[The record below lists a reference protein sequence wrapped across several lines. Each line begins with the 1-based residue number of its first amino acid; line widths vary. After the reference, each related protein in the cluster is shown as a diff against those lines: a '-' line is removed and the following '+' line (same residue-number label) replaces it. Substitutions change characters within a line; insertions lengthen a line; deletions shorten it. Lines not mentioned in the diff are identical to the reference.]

1 MSDGY
6 RIAKLDE
13 IELPPMVNSPR
24 WATIR
29 RHFDIQSYGVN
40 AWSAD
45 AGEDVIGE
53 HDEVSGGGAQH
64 EELYVVLSGHAT
76 FTVDGE
82 TVDGPPGTIV
92 FVRDPE
98 TKRKAVAKE
107 AGTRIL
113 AVGAKR
119 GEPFTPSSWERSAP
133 VFPLFAN
140 KEYEQARELLQ
151 EAHEQFPDDPAVL
164 YNLACAE
171 SMSGRPDDALEHL
184 RAACT
189 LSERFREYAPKDSDL
204 EAIKDDP
211 RFAEIVR

>member
-1 MSDGY
+1 M
-6 RIAKLDE
+6 DE
-13 IELPPMVNSPR
+13 IEMPPMVNSPR

-53 HDEVSGGGAQH
+53 HDEVSGSAGQH
-64 EELYVVLSGHAT
+64 EELYLVLSGHAT

-82 TVDGPPGTIV
+82 TVDGPSGTIV

-119 GEPFTPSSWERSAP
+119 GEAFTPSAWERSAP

-151 EAHEQFPDDPAVL
+151 DTHEQFPDDPAVL

-184 RAACT
+184 RTACE
-189 LSERFREYAPKDSDL
+189 LRDEFRELAPRDGDL
-204 EAIKDDP
+204 EPLRDDP
-211 RFAEIVR
+211 RFAEIVGVA